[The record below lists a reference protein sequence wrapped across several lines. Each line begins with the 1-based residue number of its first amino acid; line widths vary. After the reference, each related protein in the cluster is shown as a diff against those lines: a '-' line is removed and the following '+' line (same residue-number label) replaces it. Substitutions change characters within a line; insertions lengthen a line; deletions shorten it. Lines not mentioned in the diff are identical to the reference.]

1 MADMM
6 KAMGGSA
13 GKRGPMAR
21 LGQML
26 GIGPGAPTP
35 TPEQIEALQKQ
46 MGGKLP
52 GLPGAGGGIPEA
64 PPPGAF
70 APPPF
75 PGLAGLSSPR
85 LPGLGGAPAFNPFA
99 GKKK

>member
-1 MADMM
+1 
-6 KAMGGSA
+6 
-13 GKRGPMAR
+13 MAR

-26 GIGPGAPTP
+26 GMGGGLPTP

-52 GLPGAGGGIPEA
+52 GPPGAGSGIPDA

-70 APPPF
+70 TQPPPF
-75 PGLAGLSSPR
+75 PGLSVLSSPR
-85 LPGLGGAPAFNPFA
+85 LPGLGGGAQFNPFA